1 MLLKKALTTTV
12 LATVLLTSSIS
23 ANDEL
28 ATQDFSGSTQKIESI
43 GAFDNIPTQGITKDE
58 LNTVGEGLFSYKN
71 IKIAIKYLKKIGKE
85 VTLGAIT
92 DYIYEQIRPNYAY

>member
-1 MLLKKALTTTV
+1 MQIKNALTTMA
-12 LATVLLTSSIS
+12 LATALLTSSIS
-23 ANDEL
+23 ANEL
-28 ATQDFSGSTQKIESI
+28 ATQGVHGSTQKVESI

-85 VTLGAIT
+85 VTWGAIT